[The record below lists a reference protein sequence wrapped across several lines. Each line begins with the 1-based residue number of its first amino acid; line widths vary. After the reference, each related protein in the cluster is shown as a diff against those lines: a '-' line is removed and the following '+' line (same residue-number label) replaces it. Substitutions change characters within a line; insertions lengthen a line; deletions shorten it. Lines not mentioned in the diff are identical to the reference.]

1 MRSKLEWRHARV
13 VSIEMPAED
22 VRAVTFSVE
31 GLRSSFDPGSHTNI
45 KVVIGGSPAIR
56 TYTVLPSEAGTL
68 KIAVKL
74 HPNSR
79 GGSAYVWTL
88 SPGDE
93 TEVTEPENRFELSWR
108 ASHYL
113 LVAGGIGITPIFGMA
128 KALASRGQ
136 SVRLIYGAR
145 SRAQMA
151 FASELESLLGPNF
164 QAYSQEQGEAFDLA
178 AEFTALPPDGEAYLC
193 GPHGLLEA
201 ARNLWRESGR
211 PMSRLR
217 FEVFGDSGR
226 FAEQPF
232 KVEIPH
238 HGRTVEVRADQ
249 TMLDALMEAGID
261 MIYDCR
267 RGECGLCAVNV
278 TEASAPLDHR
288 DVFFSAEERHEE
300 VRMCACVS
308 RAVGGSVTID
318 TGYRR
323 ETMNGSVSP
332 ASSASV

>member
-1 MRSKLEWRHARV
+1 MRSKLEWRAARV
-13 VSIEMPAED
+13 VSIETPAED
-22 VRAVTFSVE
+22 VRAVTFAVE
-31 GLRSSFDPGSHTNI
+31 GLRSAFDPGSHTNI
-45 KVVIGGSPAIR
+45 KVIIRGEPAIR
-56 TYTVLPSEAGTL
+56 TYTVVPSAPGTL

-79 GGSAYVWTL
+79 GGSAFVWGM
-88 SPGDE
+88 SVGDE
-93 TEVTEPENRFELSWR
+93 TEMTEPENRFELSWR
-108 ASHYL
+108 ASRYL
-113 LVAGGIGITPIFGMA
+113 LIAGGIGITPIYGMA

-136 SVRLIYGAR
+136 SVRLIYGAK

-151 FASELESLLGPNF
+151 FVDELKALLGEGLETF
-164 QAYSQEQGEAFDLA
+164 IQDDGQAFDLA
-178 AEFTALPPDGEAYLC
+178 AEFAALPADGEAYIC

-201 ARNLWRESGR
+201 ARNTWRDSGR
-211 PMSRLR
+211 SMSRLR

-232 KVEIPH
+232 SVTIPQY
-238 HGRTVEVRADQ
+238 GRTVDVRADQ

-278 TEASAPLDHR
+278 VGASSPIDHR
-288 DVFFSAEERHEE
+288 DVFFSAEERQEGE
-300 VRMCACVS
+300 KMCACVS
-308 RAVGGSVTID
+308 RAVGGTVTID

-323 ETMNGSVSP
+323 E
-332 ASSASV
+332 ALRA